1 MSSDLV
7 EIEWSIMSSLEMIVK
22 DPISIITYLSA
33 SNNIKPNSIFTI
45 ILFPITGGLIGVI
58 GKSLKKSS
66 DKGKIKWRIMSIID
80 ENISG
85 LRIIKAFNAQKYINA
100 NFNKESK
107 NS

>member
-33 SNNIKPNSIFTI
+33 LI
-45 ILFPITGGLIGVI
+45 ILSPKLTVFVSSISNHW
-58 GKSLKKSS
+58 SLNWRYWKIFKKSS
-66 DKGKIKWRIMSIID
+66 DKGQNKMGEIMSIID

-85 LRIIKAFNAQKYINA
+85 LR
-100 NFNKESK
+100 
-107 NS
+107 